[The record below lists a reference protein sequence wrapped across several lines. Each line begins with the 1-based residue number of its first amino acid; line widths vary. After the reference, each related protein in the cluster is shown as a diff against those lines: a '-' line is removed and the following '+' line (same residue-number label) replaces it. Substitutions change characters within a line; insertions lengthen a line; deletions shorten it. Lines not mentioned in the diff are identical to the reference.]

1 MSKLKELN
9 FLELT
14 KVELIEINGGHDG
27 ESYQA
32 GVAVGRFISK
42 AATFFGIAALIFAPK
57 S

>member
-1 MSKLKELN
+1 MSNLKELN
-9 FLELT
+9 FQELT
-14 KVELIEINGGHDG
+14 QVELIEINGGHDG

-42 AATFFGIAALIFAPK
+42 AATLVGLVGFLLAPK